1 MSVHS
6 PKPYRP
12 RTGPTRREQPM
23 SHLTVDRRDWTFLL
37 HEHIGVERLLDL
49 PAYSEFDRETLDSIV
64 EEGIRFAEEKIAP
77 LNEISDR
84 VGVKLV
90 DGRVQTP
97 EGFAQVFREL
107 ADNGWLAAT
116 HSPEFGGMGVPLSVS
131 TAYMEAMNAA
141 CQAFFMYG
149 GLTHAA
155 GHLVET
161 FGSDEMKA
169 KYVEK
174 MYNGT
179 FGGTMCLTEPHA
191 GTAVGDL
198 RTSATPQDDGTFLI
212 EGNKIW
218 ISGGDADFYGNV
230 IHLVLARVKGDPEG
244 TKGISLF
251 VVPRILVNDDGSL
264 GEYNNVEVGGIEHK
278 MGINGSATC
287 AMVFGDAG
295 PTRGWIVGERCQGI
309 RYMFQ
314 MMNEARI
321 ACGLQGASLANASF
335 QQALAFA
342 KDRKQGPDIAK
353 KNMDGPSVEIIQHPD
368 VRRNLLFMKA
378 YSEGTRALLAHAAY
392 WGDLA
397 LHATDDAE
405 RTKAQDMID
414 LVTPIAKAYSTDKG
428 FKVTELGI
436 QVFGGSGYCQD
447 YPVEQYMRDIKISS
461 IYEGTNGIQALDLLG
476 RKMRQKGGAL
486 FMTYIMDTGE
496 WVEAHKDH
504 EIAGDVV
511 KAVANT
517 QGKVGEVAFWISS
530 TAKQDIRLGML
541 QATPFLEIM
550 GDLMVGRLLAEQAII
565 SAAALQE
572 KYGKT
577 SFSTEERENDSEI
590 AFYTGKIDS
599 ARFFAAEVLTLSGA
613 KARAMMSGATAALDI
628 VF

>member
-1 MSVHS
+1 
-6 PKPYRP
+6 
-12 RTGPTRREQPM
+12 M
-23 SHLTVDRRDWTFLL
+23 SHLKVDRRDWQFLL
-37 HEHIGVERLLDL
+37 HEQIGVERLLSL
-49 PAYSEFDRETLDSIV
+49 PAYADFDRETLDSIV
-64 EEGIRFAEEKIAP
+64 AEGIKFAEDRIAP

-84 VGVKLV
+84 VGARLV

-97 EGFAQVFREL
+97 EGFAEIFREL
-107 ADNGWLAAT
+107 CDNGWIAST
-116 HSPEFGGMGVPLSVS
+116 HSPEFGGMGVPLCVS

-155 GHLVET
+155 GHLIET
-161 FGSDEMKA
+161 FGSDEMKQ

-174 MYNGT
+174 MYTGI

-218 ISGGDADFYGNV
+218 ISGGDADFYSNV
-230 IHLVLARVKGDPEG
+230 IHLVLARVKGDPDG
-244 TKGISLF
+244 TRGISLF
-251 VVPRILVNDDGSL
+251 VVPRLLVGDDGSL
-264 GEYNNVEVGGIEHK
+264 GEYNHVEVAGLEHK
-278 MGINGSATC
+278 MGINGSSTC
-287 AMVFGDAG
+287 AMVFGDSG
-295 PTRGWIVGERCQGI
+295 PTRGWLVGERCQGI

-321 ACGLQGASLANASF
+321 ACGVQGSSLANAAY

-342 KDRKQGPDIAK
+342 KDRKQGPDLAK
-353 KNMDGPSVEIIQHPD
+353 KDMDGPSVEIINHPD
-368 VRRNLLFMKA
+368 VRRNLMFMKA
-378 YSEGTRALLAHAAY
+378 YSEGTRSLLAHAAY

-397 LHATDDAE
+397 HRATDEAE
-405 RTKAQDMID
+405 RTRAQDMID

-428 FKVTELGI
+428 FKVTELAI

-496 WVEAHKDH
+496 WVEKHKDN
-504 EIAGDVV
+504 ETLADAV

-530 TAKQDIRLGML
+530 KAREDIKLAMM
-541 QATPFLEIM
+541 QATPFLELM
-550 GDLMVGRLLAEQAII
+550 GDLMVGRLLVDQGII
-565 SAAALQE
+565 AAAALQE
-572 KYGKT
+572 RYGKT
-577 SFSTEERENDSEI
+577 TFTAEEREADSEI
-590 AFYTGKIDS
+590 AFYCGKIDS

-613 KARAMMSGATAALDI
+613 KARAMTSGTTAALDM